1 MRQITRRS
9 VLTGGTAV
17 AATTL
22 TAISTLRSDPITLVP
37 PPATSEPCPTSSV
50 KDFLASARSQALSS
64 QDRVALVDQAI
75 KLLGDFYV
83 HLPLKRALYGV
94 NPLERLRLL
103 RQRLHVLTDDPHF
116 HAEMRDIF
124 ASLRDLH
131 TVYYLPDPYTNA
143 NAWLP
148 FKVEACIEDG
158 RRKYIVSRVV
168 DGWTHPTFG
177 AGVEVL
183 SFDGIPVE
191 RAADLQGRHGSTP
204 AARQALGLAR
214 LCYRA
219 LFWEPPPEEDAVLVH
234 YRARDREYEILIP
247 WSVST
252 LPGTCDDTPGVCN
265 EIEQMQRFRRFLY
278 APLDPCHPFGTPER
292 ITTSDGVFGYIRV
305 FSFDKTLLA
314 PPTDNKFVQVFK
326 SLVMD
331 LAADTKGLIV
341 DVRDNGGGSTRASER
356 ILQYVTPKT
365 KQIVP
370 SRLYFRATPVT
381 LHFCQLSSTSDLGG
395 TPSGLQP
402 WVASIEQ
409 ALRGGG
415 GFSAAFQYT
424 SDTACNDQQRW
435 SFPGPVIVVT
445 SALSYSSAEFFAAG
459 FQDHGG
465 LILGIDETTG
475 GGGAGVRLHD
485 DLVGYFDGEPSPF
498 VHLDR
503 GGLSLAFRRSVR
515 VGLGAGQEIED
526 AGVYRNRPYDMTR
539 DDLLNGNRDLKRE
552 AARLLAQMT

>member
-1 MRQITRRS
+1 MKNGYQATHPGRKPFALSPSTIRS
-9 VLTGGTAV
+9 KV
-17 AATTL
+17 ANGSAL
-22 TAISTLRSDPITLVP
+22 LDGID
-37 PPATSEPCPTSSV
+37 
-50 KDFLASARSQALSS
+50 ARSAPA
-64 QDRVALVDQAI
+64 R
-75 KLLGDFYV
+75 
-83 HLPLKRALYGV
+83 R
-94 NPLERLRLL
+94 
-103 RQRLHVLTDDPHF
+103 
-116 HAEMRDIF
+116 
-124 ASLRDLH
+124 
-131 TVYYLPDPYTNA
+131 
-143 NAWLP
+143 
-148 FKVEACIEDG
+148 FK
-158 RRKYIVSRVV
+158 
-168 DGWTHPTFG
+168 
-177 AGVEVL
+177 
-183 SFDGIPVE
+183 
-191 RAADLQGRHGSTP
+191 DLQQS
-204 AARQALGLAR
+204 
-214 LCYRA
+214 
-219 LFWEPPPEEDAVLVH
+219 
-234 YRARDREYEILIP
+234 
-247 WSVST
+247 
-252 LPGTCDDTPGVCN
+252 
-265 EIEQMQRFRRFLY
+265 M
-278 APLDPCHPFGTPER
+278 
-292 ITTSDGVFGYIRV
+292 
-305 FSFDKTLLA
+305 
-314 PPTDNKFVQVFK
+314 
-326 SLVMD
+326 
-331 LAADTKGLIV
+331 
-341 DVRDNGGGSTRASER
+341 
-356 ILQYVTPKT
+356 
-365 KQIVP
+365 
-370 SRLYFRATPVT
+370 
-381 LHFCQLSSTSDLGG
+381 TSDLGG